1 MISFSESAKRLF
13 NEAMKDGYVTLKINN
28 VLLFGVA
35 GSGKT
40 CLKLML
46 TNQPPPQQRESTP
59 LMEKPVRV
67 IQNIRP
73 VSSSK
78 FKSTGRTWVEISQ
91 KKLLNLI
98 AHTVSKYSG
107 KATDQSI
114 GSRVTEA
121 LKQLTT
127 DSRPALVSSTT
138 QVDNVSSHPQIHRSE
153 PLISEAISETIDIVV
168 SMVSQELKSVT
179 QESDSSVEVEERG
192 ELFDSAWVYISDCGG
207 QPQFQDIISL
217 FVRHISIALV
227 VLRLTDDLTSFPLD
241 EYYKDGQLVGLP
253 HASHMTLEE
262 TLKSLIRSVES
273 HSSQE
278 KKTNLMFIGTFL
290 DKIEDIDTLKEKN
303 RAILDM
309 LSPGMRE
316 QVVFAGQSMKHPIFE
331 VNTLSREDAALQ
343 IADKIRKAIESCFPD
358 EVKVPVWWFFLDFN
372 LQFLAIRLDRGVL
385 RKQECLMLAV
395 RFGFDHNH
403 LEGALNFFN
412 EMCIA
417 HYYSSILPDTV
428 FVNSQIP
435 LDKITELTEHA
446 IALRNAESLQ
456 HLPEDSKATKGKWK
470 RFRDEGVLTLE
481 MLQQKQFNKHY
492 VEGVFSPKDMLLIM
506 KELLV
511 IAPIP
516 LVGESDCPLF
526 KAEFFMP
533 SLLNSCP
540 PTELDKY
547 RSCSAAVSPVLLC
560 FPSGCIRSGVFCCLV
575 VYLIKTVGW
584 EVMLPSGQ
592 PILISKNCIQF
603 RVPENPCTVTLI
615 DSFSYIE
622 VYVNTPPTLCNKLC
636 PQIRYHLLDG
646 IKAACIVLH
655 YNNDS
660 PRLSVFCPCQISSS
674 KRHIAEINKDGYW
687 ICSLQA
693 GVWSELSLQHRVWLN
708 KSFESSRK
716 YSNIT

>member
-13 NEAMKDGYVTLKINN
+13 DEAMKDGYVTLKINN
-28 VLLFGVA
+28 VFLFGVA

-78 FKSTGRTWVEISQ
+78 FKSTGRSWVEISQ
-91 KKLLNLI
+91 EKLLNLI
-98 AHTVSKYSG
+98 AHTVSKYSR
-107 KATDQSI
+107 KATEQSI

-127 DSRPALVSSTT
+127 DSKSALLSSAT
-138 QVDNVSSHPQIHRSE
+138 QVDSVSSYPETQRCE
-153 PLISEAISETIDIVV
+153 PLISETISETIDSVV
-168 SMVSQELKSVT
+168 SMVTQELKSVT
-179 QESDSSVEVEERG
+179 QESDSSAEVEERV
-192 ELFDSAWVYISDCGG
+192 ELFDSTWVYISDCGG

-227 VLRLTDDLTSFPLD
+227 VLRLTDDLSSFPLD

-253 HASHMTLEE
+253 HASHMTLWE

-290 DKIEDIDTLKEKN
+290 DKIVSNDTLEEKN

-309 LSPGMRE
+309 LSPAIKE
-316 QVVFAGQSMKHPIFE
+316 QVMFVGQSMKHPIFAI
-331 VNTLSREDAALQ
+331 NTLSREDAALH
-343 IADKIRKAIESCFPD
+343 IADKIRKAIESCFPI
-358 EVKVPVWWFFLDFN
+358 EVKVPLWWFFLDFN

-395 RFGFDHNH
+395 KFGFDLNH
-403 LEGALNFFN
+403 LEAALNFFN
-412 EMCIA
+412 KMCIA
-417 HYYSSILPDTV
+417 HYYPSILPDTV
-428 FVNSQIP
+428 FVNSQVP

-446 IALRNAESLQ
+446 IALRNAESI
-456 HLPEDSKATKGKWK
+456 PYVSEDSTVTKGKWK

-516 LVGESDCPLF
+516 LVGESDCPIF

-533 SLLNSCP
+533 SLLKSCP
-540 PTELDKY
+540 LTELDKY
-547 RSCSAAVSPVLLC
+547 RSCSGAVSPVLLC

-575 VYLIKTVGW
+575 VSLIKTVGW
-584 EVMLPSGQ
+584 EVMLPSGK
-592 PILISKNCIQF
+592 PIFIAKNCIQF
-603 RVPENPCTVTLI
+603 RIPKNPCTITLI

-622 VYVNTPPTLCNKLC
+622 VYVNTPPTLGSKLC
-636 PQIRYHLLDG
+636 PQIRCHLLNG
-646 IKAACIVLH
+646 IKAASDVLH
-655 YNNDS
+655 YNNDA
-660 PRLSVFCPCQISSS
+660 PQLSIFCSCQISD
-674 KRHIAEINKDGYW
+674 REQHIAEINEDGYW

-693 GVWSELSLQHRVWLN
+693 GIWSELSPQHRVWLN
-708 KSFESSRK
+708 KSFEISRK
-716 YSNIT
+716 YTSNA

>member
-1 MISFSESAKRLF
+1 
-13 NEAMKDGYVTLKINN
+13 MKDGFVTLKINN

-73 VSSSK
+73 VSSCK
-78 FKSTGRTWVEISQ
+78 FKSTERTWVEISQ
-91 KKLLNLI
+91 EKLLNLI

-121 LKQLTT
+121 LKQLTS
-127 DSRPALVSSTT
+127 DSKPALVSSAT
-138 QVDNVSSHPQIHRSE
+138 QVDSTSSHPQIHRSE
-153 PLISEAISETIDIVV
+153 PLISKAISETIDSVV
-168 SMVSQELKSVT
+168 SMVTQELKSVS

-227 VLRLTDDLTSFPLD
+227 VLRLTEDLTRFPLD

-253 HASHMTLEE
+253 RASHMTVGE

-290 DKIEDIDTLKEKN
+290 DKIISNDTLEEKN
-303 RAILDM
+303 RAILEM
-309 LSPGMRE
+309 LSPGMKE
-316 QVVFAGQSMKHPIFE
+316 QVVFAGQSMKHPIFAI
-331 VNTLSREDAALQ
+331 NTLSREDAALE
-343 IADKIRKAIESCFPD
+343 IADKIRKAIESCLPG
-358 EVKVPVWWFFLDFN
+358 EVKVPVWWFLLNFN

-395 RFGFDHNH
+395 RFGFDLNH
-403 LEGALNFFN
+403 LEAALTFFN

-417 HYYSSILPDTV
+417 HYYPSILPDTV
-428 FVNSQIP
+428 FVNSQIL
-435 LDKITELTEHA
+435 LDKITQLTEHA
-446 IALRNAESLQ
+446 IALRNAESPQ

-481 MLQQKQFNKHY
+481 MLQQEQFNKHY
-492 VEGVFSPKDMLLIM
+492 VKGVFSPKDMLLIM

-516 LVGESDCPLF
+516 IVGESDCPLF

-533 SLLNSCP
+533 SLLRSCP

-547 RSCSAAVSPVLLC
+547 RSCSDAVSPVLFLLFC

-592 PILISKNCIQF
+592 PILIAKNCIQF
-603 RVPENPCTVTLI
+603 RIPKHPFTVTLI

-622 VYVNTPPTLCNKLC
+622 VYVNAPLTLGGKLC
-636 PQIRYHLLDG
+636 PQFRCNLLNG
-646 IKAACIVLH
+646 IKTACDVLH

-660 PRLSVFCPCQISSS
+660 PQLSIFCPCQKSDS
-674 KRHIAEINKDGYW
+674 KLHIAEITEDGYC

-693 GVWSELSLQHRVWLN
+693 GIWNELSPQHRVWLN
-708 KSFESSRK
+708 KSYESSCK
-716 YSNIT
+716 